1 MIIYNP
7 PHPGEVL
14 KEMYLEPL
22 GLTVTNSAK
31 ALGISRQTL
40 SEIINC
46 RTGITAAMAM
56 KLAKAFKTTPEMWI
70 NLQTK
75 YDLWQ
80 VKDLN
85 LRVVKCLVPRTRKN
99 KAA

>member
-1 MIIYNP
+1 MTMYDP
-7 PHPGEVL
+7 PHPGEIL

-22 GLTVTNSAK
+22 KLNITYTAT
-31 ALGISRQTL
+31 ALSVSRQTL
-40 SEIINC
+40 SELIN
-46 RTGITAAMAM
+46 GKIGVSPAMAM

-70 NLQTK
+70 GLQSN

-80 VKDLN
+80 VRNIN
-85 LRVVKCLVPRTRKN
+85 LRLVKCLVKR